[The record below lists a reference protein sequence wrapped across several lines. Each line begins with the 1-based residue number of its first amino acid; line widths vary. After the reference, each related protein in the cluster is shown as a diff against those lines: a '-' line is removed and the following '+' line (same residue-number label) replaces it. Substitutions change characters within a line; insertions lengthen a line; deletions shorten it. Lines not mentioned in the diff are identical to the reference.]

1 MSYYLSTS
9 HSLLDKLNLNSNHDT
24 LKIQKLY
31 TSTYKHIH
39 RRYVRFWR
47 QTTLNG
53 VITEAGGIMKHL
65 PLTKQQLV
73 VAMISLSLG
82 SAAQAALTIN
92 GSTDSGSSARVSWG
106 GADSLSEARN
116 IMYKST
122 GSTIKQ
128 VDSGYG
134 TTSITNTN
142 SFGSSNNSYN
152 SSNRYNT
159 TYRGAFGSSD
169 MIPISTDSRSVA
181 VIDAET
187 GESIYEKDADIA
199 RPMASISKLM
209 TAMVVLDAG
218 LDMREE
224 ITLDPE
230 DFVGPKRASS
240 RLKAGDRLNRAEML
254 LMALMKSEN
263 PAAKSLA
270 RNYPGG
276 YSAFIRAMNRK
287 AQDLGMTT
295 AFFGDPTGLDKRNVA
310 SSNDLV
316 KMVRAA
322 GNYDVI
328 RRFSTTKS
336 YDFFVSNYSSGNR
349 TYKANN
355 TSSLVRAGDYPIGIS
370 KTGFIN
376 EAGRCVVMET
386 RVNNRP
392 AIIVI
397 LGANSSATRWGDA
410 KNILN
415 SLATRRTV

>member
-1 MSYYLSTS
+1 MT
-9 HSLLDKLNLNSNHDT
+9 N
-24 LKIQKLY
+24 
-31 TSTYKHIH
+31 
-39 RRYVRFWR
+39 
-47 QTTLNG
+47 
-53 VITEAGGIMKHL
+53 L
-65 PLTKQQLV
+65 PLTKQQVL

-82 SAAQAALTIN
+82 GAAQAALTIN
-92 GSTDSGSSARVSWG
+92 GSESSARVSWG

-116 IMYKST
+116 IMYS
-122 GSTIKQ
+122 SNNSAPIKK
-128 VDSGYG
+128 VDNGYG
-134 TTSITNTN
+134 TTNVTNAN
-142 SFGSSNNSYN
+142 SYGSYSSSSNNNNNSYN
-152 SSNRYNT
+152 TS
-159 TYRGAFGSSD
+159 YRSGVGSSS

-187 GESIYEKDADIA
+187 GESIYEKNADTA
-199 RPMASISKLM
+199 RPMASITKVM

-224 ITLDPE
+224 LTLAPE
-230 DFVGPKRASS
+230 DFIGPKRASS
-240 RLKAGDRLNRAEML
+240 NLKSGDRLNRAEML
-254 LMALMKSEN
+254 LMSLMKSEN
-263 PAAKSLA
+263 PAAKSLS

-295 AFFGDPTGLDKRNVA
+295 AYFGDPTGLDKNNVA

-336 YDFFVSNYSSGNR
+336 YNFYVSNYSSGNR
-349 TYKANN
+349 TYSANN
-355 TSSLVRAGDYPIGIS
+355 TSSLVRSGDYPIGIS

-397 LGANSSATRWGDA
+397 LGANSSETRWGDA

-415 SLATRRTV
+415 SLASRRTV

>member
-1 MSYYLSTS
+1 MT
-9 HSLLDKLNLNSNHDT
+9 N
-24 LKIQKLY
+24 
-31 TSTYKHIH
+31 
-39 RRYVRFWR
+39 
-47 QTTLNG
+47 
-53 VITEAGGIMKHL
+53 L
-65 PLTKQQLV
+65 PLTKQQIL

-82 SAAQAALTIN
+82 GAAQAALTIN
-92 GSTDSGSSARVSWG
+92 GNESSARVSWG

-116 IMYKST
+116 IMYS
-122 GSTIKQ
+122 SNNSSAIKK
-128 VDSGYG
+128 VDNGYG
-134 TTSITNTN
+134 TTNITNAN
-142 SFGSSNNSYN
+142 SYGSRNNS
-152 SSNRYNT
+152 YNT
-159 TYRGAFGSSD
+159 TYRGSFGSSD
-169 MIPISTDSRSVA
+169 MLPISTDSRSVA

-187 GESIYEKDADIA
+187 GESIYEKNADIA
-199 RPMASISKLM
+199 RPMASITKVM

-224 ITLDPE
+224 LILDPE
-230 DFVGPKRASS
+230 DFIGPKRASS
-240 RLKAGDRLNRAEML
+240 RLKSGDRMNRAEML
-254 LMALMKSEN
+254 LMSLMKSEN

-276 YSAFIRAMNRK
+276 YNAFIRAMNRK

-295 AFFGDPTGLDKRNVA
+295 AYFGDPTGLDKRNVA

-316 KMVRAA
+316 KLVRAA

-336 YDFFVSNYSSGNR
+336 YDFYVSNYSSGNR
-349 TYKANN
+349 TYSANN
-355 TSSLVRAGDYPIGIS
+355 TSSLVRSGDYPIGIS

-415 SLATRRTV
+415 SLASRRTV

>member
-1 MSYYLSTS
+1 
-9 HSLLDKLNLNSNHDT
+9 
-24 LKIQKLY
+24 
-31 TSTYKHIH
+31 
-39 RRYVRFWR
+39 
-47 QTTLNG
+47 
-53 VITEAGGIMKHL
+53 MKQL
-65 PLTKQQLV
+65 PLTKQQLI
-73 VAMISLSLG
+73 AALISLSLG
-82 SAAQAALTIN
+82 SVAQAALTIN
-92 GSTDSGSSARVSWG
+92 GSSNSESSARVSWG
-106 GADSLSEARN
+106 GADSLSEARK
-116 IMYKST
+116 IM
-122 GSTIKQ
+122 
-128 VDSGYG
+128 
-134 TTSITNTN
+134 
-142 SFGSSNNSYN
+142 YN
-152 SSNRYNT
+152 SSNSSAIKKVDNGYGATNITNAHSFGSTNNNNFNNTNSYNT
-159 TYRGAFGSSD
+159 AYRGGFNSGS

-187 GESIYEKDADIA
+187 GESIYEKAADIA
-199 RPMASISKLM
+199 RPMASITKIM

-240 RLKAGDRLNRAEML
+240 NLKSGDRLNRAEML

-276 YSAFIRAMNRK
+276 YSAFMRAMNRK

-336 YDFFVSNYSSGNR
+336 YDFYVSNYSSGNR

-355 TSSLVRAGDYPIGIS
+355 TSSLVRDGSYPIGIS

>member
-1 MSYYLSTS
+1 
-9 HSLLDKLNLNSNHDT
+9 
-24 LKIQKLY
+24 
-31 TSTYKHIH
+31 
-39 RRYVRFWR
+39 
-47 QTTLNG
+47 
-53 VITEAGGIMKHL
+53 MKHL
-65 PLTKQQLV
+65 PLTKQQLIA
-73 VAMISLSLG
+73 AMISLSLG
-82 SAAQAALTIN
+82 SVAQAALTIN
-92 GSTDSGSSARVSWG
+92 GSSASSESSARLSWG
-106 GADSLSEARN
+106 GADSLSEARS
-116 IMYKST
+116 IMSKSSNT
-122 GSTIKQ
+122 STIKKI
-128 VDSGYG
+128 DNGSG
-134 TTSITNTN
+134 TTSISNTP
-142 SFGSSNNSYN
+142 SFSSNNSYN
-152 SSNRYNT
+152 NTNSYNT
-159 TYRGAFGSSD
+159 TYRGSFGNNN

-187 GESIYEKDADIA
+187 GESIYQKDADIA
-199 RPMASISKLM
+199 RPMASITKVM

-240 RLKAGDRLNRAEML
+240 NLKSGDRLNRAEML

-263 PAAKSLA
+263 PAAKSLS

-287 AQDLGMTT
+287 AQELGMST

-336 YDFFVSNYSSGNR
+336 YDFYVSNYGSGNR

-355 TSSLVRAGDYPIGIS
+355 TNSLVRDGSYPIGIS

-376 EAGRCVVMET
+376 EAGRCIVMET

-397 LGANSSATRWGDA
+397 LGANSSATRLGDA

>member
-1 MSYYLSTS
+1 
-9 HSLLDKLNLNSNHDT
+9 
-24 LKIQKLY
+24 
-31 TSTYKHIH
+31 
-39 RRYVRFWR
+39 
-47 QTTLNG
+47 
-53 VITEAGGIMKHL
+53 MKQL
-65 PLTKQQLV
+65 PLTKQQLI
-73 VAMISLSLG
+73 AALISLSLG
-82 SAAQAALTIN
+82 SVAQAALTIN
-92 GSTDSGSSARVSWG
+92 GSASSESSARMSWG
-106 GADSLSEARN
+106 GADSLSEART
-116 IMYKST
+116 IMYKSNPAP
-122 GSTIKQ
+122 IKKI
-128 VDSGYG
+128 DNGNG
-134 TTSITNTN
+134 TTAVTNTN
-142 SFGSSNNSYN
+142 NYGSSTNSYN
-152 SSNRYNT
+152 SSNSYNT
-159 TYRGAFGSSD
+159 TYNGGFGSGQ
-169 MIPISTDSRSVA
+169 MLPISTDSRSVA

-187 GESIYEKDADIA
+187 GESIYQKNADVA
-199 RPMASISKLM
+199 RPMASITKIM

-218 LDMREE
+218 LNMREE
-224 ITLDPE
+224 LILEPE
-230 DFVGPKRASS
+230 DFIGPKRASS
-240 RLKAGDRLNRAEML
+240 NLKSGDRLNRAEML

-263 PAAKSLA
+263 PAAKSLS

-287 AQDLGMTT
+287 AQELGMTT
-295 AFFGDPTGLDKRNVA
+295 AYFGDPTGLDKDNVA

-336 YDFFVSNYSSGNR
+336 YDFYVSNYSSGNR

-355 TSSLVRAGDYPIGIS
+355 TSSLVRDGSYPIGIS

>member
-1 MSYYLSTS
+1 
-9 HSLLDKLNLNSNHDT
+9 
-24 LKIQKLY
+24 
-31 TSTYKHIH
+31 
-39 RRYVRFWR
+39 
-47 QTTLNG
+47 
-53 VITEAGGIMKHL
+53 MKQL
-65 PLTKQQLV
+65 PLTKQQLIA
-73 VAMISLSLG
+73 AMISLSLG
-82 SAAQAALTIN
+82 SVAQAALTIN
-92 GSTDSGSSARVSWG
+92 GSTDTGSSARMSWG

-116 IMYKST
+116 IMYKSN
-122 GSTIKQ
+122 GSAIKK
-128 VDSGYG
+128 VDNGYG
-134 TTSITNTN
+134 TTNLTNTN
-142 SFGSSNNSYN
+142 SNNFASN
-152 SSNRYNT
+152 SNRYNT
-159 TYRGAFGSSD
+159 TYRGAFGNSD

-240 RLKAGDRLNRAEML
+240 NLKSGDRLNRAEML

-336 YDFFVSNYSSGNR
+336 YDFFVSNYSNGNR

-355 TSSLVRAGDYPIGIS
+355 TSMLVRAGDYPIGIS

>member
-1 MSYYLSTS
+1 
-9 HSLLDKLNLNSNHDT
+9 
-24 LKIQKLY
+24 
-31 TSTYKHIH
+31 
-39 RRYVRFWR
+39 
-47 QTTLNG
+47 
-53 VITEAGGIMKHL
+53 MKQL
-65 PLTKQQLV
+65 PLTKQQLIA
-73 VAMISLSLG
+73 AMISLSLG
-82 SAAQAALTIN
+82 SVAQAALTIN
-92 GSTDSGSSARVSWG
+92 GSTETTSSARMSWG

-116 IMYKST
+116 IMYKSN
-122 GSTIKQ
+122 SSAIKK
-128 VDSGYG
+128 VDNGYG
-134 TTSITNTN
+134 TTNITNTN
-142 SFGSSNNSYN
+142 SFASSSNTNGA
-152 SSNRYNT
+152 RYNT
-159 TYRGAFGSSD
+159 TYRGAFGSSN

-199 RPMASISKLM
+199 RPMASITKVM

-240 RLKAGDRLNRAEML
+240 RLKSGDRMNRAELL
-254 LMALMKSEN
+254 LMSLMKSEN

-276 YSAFIRAMNRK
+276 YSSFMRAMNRK
-287 AQDLGMTT
+287 AQDLGMST

-349 TYKANN
+349 TYSANN

>member
-1 MSYYLSTS
+1 
-9 HSLLDKLNLNSNHDT
+9 
-24 LKIQKLY
+24 
-31 TSTYKHIH
+31 
-39 RRYVRFWR
+39 
-47 QTTLNG
+47 
-53 VITEAGGIMKHL
+53 MKQL
-65 PLTKQQLV
+65 PLTKQQLI
-73 VAMISLSLG
+73 AALISLSLG
-82 SAAQAALTIN
+82 SVAQAALTIN
-92 GSTDSGSSARVSWG
+92 GGSSSESSARVSWG
-106 GADSLSEARN
+106 GADSLSEARS
-116 IMYKST
+116 IMYKANNSNS
-122 GSTIKQ
+122 GSAIKK
-128 VDSGYG
+128 VDSGHG
-134 TTSITNTN
+134 TTNITNTRT
-142 SFGSSNNSYN
+142 FGNSNNSFNNTTNAN
-152 SSNRYNT
+152 SYNT
-159 TYRGAFGSSD
+159 TYRGSFGSSS

-199 RPMASISKLM
+199 RPMASITKVM

-224 ITLDPE
+224 LTLDPE

-240 RLKAGDRLNRAEML
+240 NLKSGDRLNRAEML

-336 YDFFVSNYSSGNR
+336 YDFYVSNFSSGNR

-355 TSSLVRAGDYPIGIS
+355 TSSLVRDGSYPIGIS

>member
-1 MSYYLSTS
+1 
-9 HSLLDKLNLNSNHDT
+9 
-24 LKIQKLY
+24 
-31 TSTYKHIH
+31 
-39 RRYVRFWR
+39 
-47 QTTLNG
+47 
-53 VITEAGGIMKHL
+53 MKQL
-65 PLTKQQLV
+65 PLTKQQLIA
-73 VAMISLSLG
+73 AMISLSLG
-82 SAAQAALTIN
+82 SVAQAALTIN
-92 GSTDSGSSARVSWG
+92 GSTETASSARLSWG

-116 IMYKST
+116 IMYKSN
-122 GSTIKQ
+122 GSAIKK
-128 VDSGYG
+128 VDNGYG
-134 TTSITNTN
+134 TTNITNSNSFASSNNTN
-142 SFGSSNNSYN
+142 SA
-152 SSNRYNT
+152 RYNT

-199 RPMASISKLM
+199 RPMASITKIM

-240 RLKAGDRLNRAEML
+240 RLKSGDRMNRAEML

-276 YSAFIRAMNRK
+276 YNAFIRAMNRK

>member
-1 MSYYLSTS
+1 MVY
-9 HSLLDKLNLNSNHDT
+9 
-24 LKIQKLY
+24 
-31 TSTYKHIH
+31 
-39 RRYVRFWR
+39 
-47 QTTLNG
+47 
-53 VITEAGGIMKHL
+53 ITKALFLFGGRMTNL
-65 PLTKQQLV
+65 PLTKQQVL

-82 SAAQAALTIN
+82 GAAQAALTIN
-92 GSTDSGSSARVSWG
+92 GSESSARVSWG

-116 IMYKST
+116 IMYS
-122 GSTIKQ
+122 SNNSAPIKK

-134 TTSITNTN
+134 TTNITNAN
-142 SFGSSNNSYN
+142 SYGSYNNSYSGSNNNSYN
-152 SSNRYNT
+152 TS
-159 TYRGAFGSSD
+159 YRSGVGSSS

-187 GESIYEKDADIA
+187 GESIYEKNADTA
-199 RPMASISKLM
+199 RPMASITKVM

-224 ITLDPE
+224 LTLAPE
-230 DFVGPKRASS
+230 DFIGPKRASS
-240 RLKAGDRLNRAEML
+240 NLKSGDRLNRAEML
-254 LMALMKSEN
+254 LMSLMKSEN

-276 YSAFIRAMNRK
+276 YNAFIRAMNRK

-295 AFFGDPTGLDKRNVA
+295 AYFGDPTGLDKNNVA

-336 YDFFVSNYSSGNR
+336 YNFYVSNYSSGNR
-349 TYKANN
+349 TYSANN
-355 TSSLVRAGDYPIGIS
+355 TSSLVRSGDYPIGIS

-397 LGANSSATRWGDA
+397 LGASSSETRWGDA

-415 SLATRRTV
+415 SLASRRTV

>member
-1 MSYYLSTS
+1 
-9 HSLLDKLNLNSNHDT
+9 
-24 LKIQKLY
+24 
-31 TSTYKHIH
+31 
-39 RRYVRFWR
+39 
-47 QTTLNG
+47 
-53 VITEAGGIMKHL
+53 MKNL
-65 PLTKQQLV
+65 PLTKKQLV
-73 VAMISLSLG
+73 AAVISLSLG
-82 SAAQAALTIN
+82 GVAQAALTIN
-92 GSTDSGSSARVSWG
+92 GSSESSARIGWG
-106 GADSLSEARN
+106 GVDNLSEARS
-116 IMYKST
+116 IMYNGNS
-122 GSTIKQ
+122 GSTIKK
-128 VDSGYG
+128 VDNGYG
-134 TTSITNTN
+134 TTNITNAN
-142 SFGSSNNSYN
+142 SFGSNA
-152 SSNRYNT
+152 NRYNT
-159 TYRGAFGSSD
+159 TYRGSFGSSD
-169 MIPISTDSRSVA
+169 MLPISTSSRSVA

-187 GESIYEKDADIA
+187 GEAIYEKDADIA
-199 RPMASISKLM
+199 RPMASITKVM
-209 TAMVVLDAG
+209 TAMVVLDSG
-218 LDMREE
+218 LDMSEE
-224 ITLDPE
+224 LILEPE
-230 DFVGPKRASS
+230 DFIGPKRASS
-240 RLKAGDRLNRAEML
+240 RLKSGDRLNRAEML
-254 LMALMKSEN
+254 LMSLMKSEN

-276 YSAFIRAMNRK
+276 YDAFMRAMNRK
-287 AQDLGMTT
+287 AQELGMTT

-336 YDFFVSNYSSGNR
+336 YDFFVANYASGNR

-355 TSSLVRAGDYPIGIS
+355 TSSLVRSGDYPIGIS

-410 KNILN
+410 KNIMT

>member
-1 MSYYLSTS
+1 
-9 HSLLDKLNLNSNHDT
+9 
-24 LKIQKLY
+24 
-31 TSTYKHIH
+31 
-39 RRYVRFWR
+39 
-47 QTTLNG
+47 
-53 VITEAGGIMKHL
+53 MKQL
-65 PLTKQQLV
+65 PLTKQQLIA
-73 VAMISLSLG
+73 AMISLSLG
-82 SAAQAALTIN
+82 SVAQAALTIN
-92 GSTDSGSSARVSWG
+92 GSADNSSSARLSWG
-106 GADSLSEARN
+106 GADSLSEART
-116 IMYKST
+116 IMYKSNT
-122 GSTIKQ
+122 APIKKI
-128 VDSGYG
+128 DNGNG
-134 TTSITNTN
+134 TTAVTNTN
-142 SFGSSNNSYN
+142 NYGSSTNSYN
-152 SSNRYNT
+152 SSNSYNT
-159 TYRGAFGSSD
+159 TYNGGFGSGQ
-169 MIPISTDSRSVA
+169 MLPISTDSRSVA

-187 GESIYEKDADIA
+187 GESIYQKNADVA
-199 RPMASISKLM
+199 RPMASITKIM

-218 LDMREE
+218 LNMREE
-224 ITLDPE
+224 LILEPE
-230 DFVGPKRASS
+230 DFIGPKRASS
-240 RLKAGDRLNRAEML
+240 NLKSGDRLNRAEML

-263 PAAKSLA
+263 PAAKSLS

-287 AQDLGMTT
+287 AQELGMTT
-295 AFFGDPTGLDKRNVA
+295 AYFGDPTGLDKDNVA

-336 YDFFVSNYSSGNR
+336 YDFYVSNYSSGNR

-355 TSSLVRAGDYPIGIS
+355 TSSLVRDGSYPIGIS

>member
-1 MSYYLSTS
+1 
-9 HSLLDKLNLNSNHDT
+9 
-24 LKIQKLY
+24 
-31 TSTYKHIH
+31 
-39 RRYVRFWR
+39 
-47 QTTLNG
+47 
-53 VITEAGGIMKHL
+53 MKQL
-65 PLTKQQLV
+65 PLTKQQLIA
-73 VAMISLSLG
+73 AMISLSLG
-82 SAAQAALTIN
+82 SVAQAALTIN
-92 GSTDSGSSARVSWG
+92 GSTDTGSSARMSWG

-116 IMYKST
+116 IMYKSN
-122 GSTIKQ
+122 GSAIKK
-128 VDSGYG
+128 VDNGYG
-134 TTSITNTN
+134 TTNLTNANSNNFASSSN
-142 SFGSSNNSYN
+142 SFNT
-152 SSNRYNT
+152 SNRYNT

-199 RPMASISKLM
+199 RPIASISKLM

-240 RLKAGDRLNRAEML
+240 NLKAGDRMNRAEIL

-263 PAAKSLA
+263 PAAKTLA
-270 RNYPGG
+270 RHYPGG
-276 YSAFIRAMNRK
+276 YNAFIRAMNRK

-336 YDFFVSNYSSGNR
+336 YDFFVSNYSNGNR

>member
-1 MSYYLSTS
+1 
-9 HSLLDKLNLNSNHDT
+9 
-24 LKIQKLY
+24 
-31 TSTYKHIH
+31 
-39 RRYVRFWR
+39 
-47 QTTLNG
+47 
-53 VITEAGGIMKHL
+53 MKQL
-65 PLTKQQLV
+65 PLTKQQLI
-73 VAMISLSLG
+73 AALISLSLG
-82 SAAQAALTIN
+82 SVAQAALTIN
-92 GSTDSGSSARVSWG
+92 GSSGSESSARVSWG
-106 GADSLSEARN
+106 GADSLSEARK
-116 IMYKST
+116 IM
-122 GSTIKQ
+122 
-128 VDSGYG
+128 
-134 TTSITNTN
+134 
-142 SFGSSNNSYN
+142 YN
-152 SSNRYNT
+152 SSNSSAIKKVDNGYGATNITNAHSFGSTNNNSFNNTNSYNT
-159 TYRGAFGSSD
+159 AYRGGFNSGS
-169 MIPISTDSRSVA
+169 MIPISTDSRSVV

-187 GESIYEKDADIA
+187 GESIYEKSADIA
-199 RPMASISKLM
+199 RPMASITKIM

-240 RLKAGDRLNRAEML
+240 NLKSGDRLNRAEML

-276 YSAFIRAMNRK
+276 YSAFMRAMNRK

-295 AFFGDPTGLDKRNVA
+295 AYFGDPTGLDKRNVA

-336 YDFFVSNYSSGNR
+336 YDFYVSNYSSGNR

-355 TSSLVRAGDYPIGIS
+355 TSSLVRDGSYPIGIS

>member
-1 MSYYLSTS
+1 
-9 HSLLDKLNLNSNHDT
+9 
-24 LKIQKLY
+24 
-31 TSTYKHIH
+31 
-39 RRYVRFWR
+39 
-47 QTTLNG
+47 
-53 VITEAGGIMKHL
+53 MKQL
-65 PLTKQQLV
+65 PLTKQQV
-73 VAMISLSLG
+73 IAAMISLSLG
-82 SAAQAALTIN
+82 SMTHAALTIN
-92 GSTDSGSSARVSWG
+92 GSTETASSARLSWG

-116 IMYKST
+116 IMYKSN
-122 GSTIKQ
+122 SSAIKK
-128 VDSGYG
+128 VDNGYG
-134 TTSITNTN
+134 TTNITNNSN
-142 SFGSSNNSYN
+142 SFASNN
-152 SSNRYNT
+152 NRYNT

-199 RPMASISKLM
+199 RPMASITKVM

-240 RLKAGDRLNRAEML
+240 RLKSGDRMNRAELL

-276 YSAFIRAMNRK
+276 YNAFMRAMNRK

-355 TSSLVRAGDYPIGIS
+355 TSTLVRAGDYPIGIS

>member
-1 MSYYLSTS
+1 
-9 HSLLDKLNLNSNHDT
+9 
-24 LKIQKLY
+24 
-31 TSTYKHIH
+31 
-39 RRYVRFWR
+39 
-47 QTTLNG
+47 
-53 VITEAGGIMKHL
+53 MKRL
-65 PLTKQQLV
+65 PLTKQQLIA
-73 VAMISLSLG
+73 AMILLGLG
-82 SAAQAALTIN
+82 SVAQAALTIN
-92 GSTDSGSSARVSWG
+92 GSTETASSARLSWG

-116 IMYKST
+116 IMYKSN
-122 GSTIKQ
+122 GSAIKK
-128 VDSGYG
+128 VDNGYG
-134 TTSITNTN
+134 TTNITNSNSFASSNNTN
-142 SFGSSNNSYN
+142 SA
-152 SSNRYNT
+152 RYNT

-199 RPMASISKLM
+199 RPMASITKIM

-240 RLKAGDRLNRAEML
+240 RLKSGDRMNRAEIL

-276 YSAFIRAMNRK
+276 YNAFIRAMNRK

>member
-1 MSYYLSTS
+1 
-9 HSLLDKLNLNSNHDT
+9 
-24 LKIQKLY
+24 
-31 TSTYKHIH
+31 
-39 RRYVRFWR
+39 
-47 QTTLNG
+47 
-53 VITEAGGIMKHL
+53 MKQL
-65 PLTKQQLV
+65 PLTKQQLI
-73 VAMISLSLG
+73 AALISLSLG
-82 SAAQAALTIN
+82 SVAQAALTIN
-92 GSTDSGSSARVSWG
+92 GSSEATTNNARMSWG

-116 IMYKST
+116 IMYKSP
-122 GSTIKQ
+122 SSPIKK
-128 VDSGYG
+128 VDNGYG
-134 TTSITNTN
+134 TTNITNAN
-142 SFGSSNNSYN
+142 SFGSSSNS
-152 SSNRYNT
+152 YNT
-159 TYRGAFGSSD
+159 TYRGSFGSSS
-169 MIPISTDSRSVA
+169 MLPISTDSRSVA
-181 VIDAET
+181 VIDLET
-187 GESIYEKDADIA
+187 GESIYEKNADSS
-199 RPMASISKLM
+199 RPMASITKLM
-209 TAMVVLDAG
+209 TAIVVLDAG

-240 RLKAGDRLNRAEML
+240 NLKSGDRMNRAELL
-254 LMALMKSEN
+254 LMSLMKSEN

-276 YSAFIRAMNRK
+276 YSAFMRAMNRK
-287 AQDLGMTT
+287 AQELGMSS

-328 RRFSTTKS
+328 RRFTTTKS
-336 YDFFVSNYSSGNR
+336 YDFFVANNSSGNR

-355 TSSLVRAGDYPIGIS
+355 TSSLVRSGDYPIGIS

-410 KNILN
+410 KNILS

>member
-1 MSYYLSTS
+1 
-9 HSLLDKLNLNSNHDT
+9 
-24 LKIQKLY
+24 
-31 TSTYKHIH
+31 
-39 RRYVRFWR
+39 
-47 QTTLNG
+47 
-53 VITEAGGIMKHL
+53 MKQL
-65 PLTKQQLV
+65 PLTKQQLIA
-73 VAMISLSLG
+73 AMISLSLG
-82 SAAQAALTIN
+82 SVAQAALTIN
-92 GSTDSGSSARVSWG
+92 GSSASSESSARLSWG
-106 GADSLSEARN
+106 GADSLSEARS
-116 IMYKST
+116 IMSKSSNT
-122 GSTIKQ
+122 STIKKI
-128 VDSGYG
+128 DNGSG
-134 TTSITNTN
+134 TTSISNTP
-142 SFGSSNNSYN
+142 SFSSNNSYN
-152 SSNRYNT
+152 NTNSYNT
-159 TYRGAFGSSD
+159 TYRGSFGNNN

-187 GESIYEKDADIA
+187 GESIYQKDADIA
-199 RPMASISKLM
+199 RPMASITKVM

-240 RLKAGDRLNRAEML
+240 NLKSGDRLNRAEML

-263 PAAKSLA
+263 PAAKSLS

-276 YSAFIRAMNRK
+276 YSAFMRAMNRK
-287 AQDLGMTT
+287 AQELGMST

-336 YDFFVSNYSSGNR
+336 YDFYVSNYGSGNR

-355 TSSLVRAGDYPIGIS
+355 TNSLVRDGSYPIGIS

-376 EAGRCVVMET
+376 EAGRCIVLET

-397 LGANSSATRWGDA
+397 LGANSSATRLGDA

>member
-1 MSYYLSTS
+1 
-9 HSLLDKLNLNSNHDT
+9 
-24 LKIQKLY
+24 
-31 TSTYKHIH
+31 
-39 RRYVRFWR
+39 
-47 QTTLNG
+47 
-53 VITEAGGIMKHL
+53 MKQL
-65 PLTKQQLV
+65 PLTKQQLI
-73 VAMISLSLG
+73 AALISLSLG
-82 SAAQAALTIN
+82 SVAQAALTIN
-92 GSTDSGSSARVSWG
+92 GSSGSESSARVSWG
-106 GADSLSEARN
+106 GADSLSEARK
-116 IMYKST
+116 IMYNS
-122 GSTIKQ
+122 SNSSAIKK
-128 VDSGYG
+128 VDNGYG
-134 TTSITNTN
+134 ATNITNTP
-142 SFGSSNNSYN
+142 SFGSSNNSSFNNTN
-152 SSNRYNT
+152 SYNT
-159 TYRGAFGSSD
+159 AYRGGFDSGS

-187 GESIYEKDADIA
+187 GESIYEKAADIA
-199 RPMASISKLM
+199 RPMASITKLM

-240 RLKAGDRLNRAEML
+240 NLKSGDRLNRAEML

-276 YSAFIRAMNRK
+276 YSAFMRAMNRK
-287 AQDLGMTT
+287 AQDLGMST

-336 YDFFVSNYSSGNR
+336 YDFYVSNHSSGNR

-355 TSSLVRAGDYPIGIS
+355 TSSLVRDGSYPIGIS

>member
-1 MSYYLSTS
+1 MT
-9 HSLLDKLNLNSNHDT
+9 N
-24 LKIQKLY
+24 
-31 TSTYKHIH
+31 
-39 RRYVRFWR
+39 
-47 QTTLNG
+47 
-53 VITEAGGIMKHL
+53 L
-65 PLTKQQLV
+65 PLTKQQIL

-92 GSTDSGSSARVSWG
+92 GNESSARVSWG

-116 IMYKST
+116 IMYS
-122 GSTIKQ
+122 SNNSSAIKK
-128 VDSGYG
+128 VDNGYG
-134 TTSITNTN
+134 TTNITNAN
-142 SFGSSNNSYN
+142 SYGSHNNS
-152 SSNRYNT
+152 YNT
-159 TYRGAFGSSD
+159 TYRGSFGSSD
-169 MIPISTDSRSVA
+169 MLPISTDSRSVA

-187 GESIYEKDADIA
+187 GESIYEKNADTA
-199 RPMASISKLM
+199 RPMASITKVM

-240 RLKAGDRLNRAEML
+240 RLKSGDRMNRAEML
-254 LMALMKSEN
+254 LMSLMKSEN

-276 YSAFIRAMNRK
+276 YNAFIRAMNRK

-295 AFFGDPTGLDKRNVA
+295 AYFGDPTGLDKRNVA

-316 KMVRAA
+316 KLVRAA

-336 YDFFVSNYSSGNR
+336 YDFYVSNYSSGNR
-349 TYKANN
+349 TYSANN
-355 TSSLVRAGDYPIGIS
+355 TSSLVRSGDYPIGIS

-415 SLATRRTV
+415 SLASRRTV

>member
-1 MSYYLSTS
+1 
-9 HSLLDKLNLNSNHDT
+9 
-24 LKIQKLY
+24 
-31 TSTYKHIH
+31 
-39 RRYVRFWR
+39 
-47 QTTLNG
+47 
-53 VITEAGGIMKHL
+53 MKQL
-65 PLTKQQLV
+65 PLTKQQLIA
-73 VAMISLSLG
+73 AMISLSLG
-82 SAAQAALTIN
+82 SVAQAALTIN
-92 GSTDSGSSARVSWG
+92 GSTDTTSSARLSWG

-116 IMYKST
+116 IMYKSN
-122 GSTIKQ
+122 GSAIKK
-128 VDSGYG
+128 VDNGYG
-134 TTSITNTN
+134 TTNITNTN
-142 SFGSSNNSYN
+142 SFASSNNTN
-152 SSNRYNT
+152 SARYNT

-199 RPMASISKLM
+199 RPMASITKVM

-240 RLKAGDRLNRAEML
+240 RLKSGDRLNRAEML

-276 YSAFIRAMNRK
+276 YDALCVRIVKRK
-287 AQDLGMTT
+287 IGHEYGI
-295 AFFGDPTGLDKRNVA
+295 FGDPTGLDKRNVA
-310 SSNDLV
+310 SSKDLV

-336 YDFFVSNYSSGNR
+336 YDFFLSQNYSSGNR
-349 TYKANN
+349 TYKASN
-355 TSSLVRAGDYPIGIS
+355 TSTLVRDGSYPIGIS

>member
-1 MSYYLSTS
+1 
-9 HSLLDKLNLNSNHDT
+9 
-24 LKIQKLY
+24 
-31 TSTYKHIH
+31 
-39 RRYVRFWR
+39 
-47 QTTLNG
+47 
-53 VITEAGGIMKHL
+53 MKQL
-65 PLTKQQLV
+65 PLTKQQLIA
-73 VAMISLSLG
+73 AMISLSLG
-82 SAAQAALTIN
+82 SVAQAALTIN
-92 GSTDSGSSARVSWG
+92 GSTETASSARLSWG

-116 IMYKST
+116 IMYKSN
-122 GSTIKQ
+122 GSAIKK
-128 VDSGYG
+128 VDNGYG
-134 TTSITNTN
+134 TTNITNSNSFASSNNTN
-142 SFGSSNNSYN
+142 SA
-152 SSNRYNT
+152 RYNT

-199 RPMASISKLM
+199 RPMASITKIM

-240 RLKAGDRLNRAEML
+240 RLKSGDRMNRAEIL

-276 YSAFIRAMNRK
+276 YNAFIRAMNRK

>member
-1 MSYYLSTS
+1 
-9 HSLLDKLNLNSNHDT
+9 
-24 LKIQKLY
+24 
-31 TSTYKHIH
+31 
-39 RRYVRFWR
+39 
-47 QTTLNG
+47 
-53 VITEAGGIMKHL
+53 MKHL
-65 PLTKQQLV
+65 PLTKQQLI
-73 VAMISLSLG
+73 AALISLSLG
-82 SAAQAALTIN
+82 SVAQAALTIN
-92 GSTDSGSSARVSWG
+92 GSSDTSSSARVSWG

-116 IMYKST
+116 IMYKT
-122 GSTIKQ
+122 NGSAIKK
-128 VDSGYG
+128 VDNGYG
-134 TTSITNTN
+134 TTNITNAN
-142 SFGSSNNSYN
+142 SYGSSSNRYNNSN
-152 SSNRYNT
+152 SNRYNT
-159 TYRGAFGSSD
+159 TYRGSFGSSS
-169 MIPISTDSRSVA
+169 MLPISTHSRSVA
-181 VIDAET
+181 VIDVET
-187 GESIYEKDADIA
+187 GESIYEKNADAT
-199 RPMASISKLM
+199 RPMASITKLM
-209 TAMVVLDAG
+209 TAMVVLDGG

-240 RLKAGDRLNRAEML
+240 RLKSGDRMNRAELL
-254 LMALMKSEN
+254 LMSLMKSEN

-276 YSAFIRAMNRK
+276 YDAFIRAMNRK
-287 AQDLGMTT
+287 AQELGMNT

-328 RRFSTTKS
+328 RRFTTTKS
-336 YDFFVSNYSSGNR
+336 YDFFVANYSSGNR

-355 TSSLVRAGDYPIGIS
+355 TSSLVRSGDYPIGIS

-386 RVNNRP
+386 RVNDRP

-410 KNILN
+410 KNILS